1 VSLTYGQVRLDP
13 LRSVPSSV
21 PNSGAGDGCVAAPG
35 AALFALTLVQLTLD
49 EDRYTV
55 RRVVW
60 SIEEAP
66 RLR

>member
-1 VSLTYGQVRLDP
+1 MSLTYGQVRLDP
-13 LRSVPSSV
+13 LRSVPS
-21 PNSGAGDGCVAAPG
+21 SGAGDGCVAAPG